1 MKLRELVNIL
11 NKLDK
16 QGVGD
21 ARLFMESEEQYGSI
35 DEVEVVFTPEGT
47 DNEIYLK

>member
-1 MKLRELVNIL
+1 MKIRELVKML

-21 ARLFMESEEQYGSI
+21 AVVIIEAEEQYGSLS
-35 DEVEVVFTPEGT
+35 EVEVVFTPEGI

>member
-1 MKLRELVNIL
+1 MKLRELVNVL

-16 QGVGD
+16 QGAGD
-21 ARLFMESEEQYGSI
+21 AVILMEAEEQYGSV
-35 DEVEVVFTPEGT
+35 DEVEVVFTPEGI